1 MNNSNG
7 VNVEVVNHLGEHKI
21 ITTNG
26 RAVFYANLWPAILK
40 KCLENGWSAGLH
52 GSLNSDMDILIMP
65 DPEAINCDLLMLKIT
80 EMLNIPFPPLCNET
94 KRPYGRVSYNIP
106 ITKEMYFDI
115 QVIRY
120 DPDDKG
126 LFEPNPMVAHIIA

>member
-1 MNNSNG
+1 MEKNNG

-26 RAVFYANLWPAILK
+26 RSVFYATLWPAILK
-40 KCLENGWSAGLH
+40 KCLENGWSAGLT

-65 DPEAINCDLLMLKIT
+65 GPDAINCDLLIIKIT
-80 EMLNIPFPPLCNET
+80 EMLQTPFPPICNEN
-94 KRPYGRVSYNIP
+94 KRPYGRISYNIP
-106 ITKEMYFDI
+106 LTKEIYLDI

-120 DPDDKG
+120 DPEGKG
-126 LFEPNPMVAHIIA
+126 LFETNPMVALIIV

>member
-40 KCLENGWSAGLH
+40 KCLENGWSAGLQ

-65 DPEAINCDLLMLKIT
+65 GPEAINCDLLMLKIT

>member
-1 MNNSNG
+1 MEKNNG
-7 VNVEVVNHLGEHKI
+7 VNVEVVNHRGEHKI

-26 RAVFYANLWPAILK
+26 RSVFYATLWPDILK
-40 KCLENGWSAGLH
+40 KCLENGWSAGLQ

-65 DPEAINCDLLMLKIT
+65 SPEAINCDLLIIKIT
-80 EMLNIPFPPLCNET
+80 EMLQIPFPPICNEN

-106 ITKEMYFDI
+106 ITKEIYLDI

-120 DPDDKG
+120 DPEGKG
-126 LFEPNPMVAHIIA
+126 LFEPNPMVAHIIV

>member
-1 MNNSNG
+1 MKNSNG

-40 KCLENGWSAGLH
+40 KCLENGWSAGLQ

-65 DPEAINCDLLMLKIT
+65 CHEAINCDLLMLKIT
-80 EMLNIPFPPLCNET
+80 EMLQIPFPPICNET
-94 KRPYGRVSYNIP
+94 KRPYGRVSYTIP
-106 ITKEMYFDI
+106 LTKEMYFDI

-120 DPDDKG
+120 DPDGKG
-126 LFEPNPMVAHIIA
+126 LFENNPMVAHIIQ

>member
-1 MNNSNG
+1 MKNSNG

-26 RAVFYANLWPAILK
+26 RSVFYATIWPAILK
-40 KCLENGWSAGLH
+40 KCLENGWSAGLT

-65 DPEAINCDLLMLKIT
+65 GPEAINCDLLIIKIT
-80 EMLNIPFPPLCNET
+80 EMLQTPFPPICNET

-106 ITKEMYFDI
+106 ITKEIYLDI

-120 DPDDKG
+120 DPEGKG
-126 LFEPNPMVAHIIA
+126 LFETNPMVAHIIV

>member
-1 MNNSNG
+1 MENSNG
-7 VNVEVVNHLGEHKI
+7 VNVEVVNHRGEHKI

-26 RAVFYANLWPAILK
+26 RSVFYATLWPAILK
-40 KCLENGWSAGLH
+40 KCLENGWSAGLT

-65 DPEAINCDLLMLKIT
+65 GPDAINCDLLIIKIT
-80 EMLNIPFPPLCNET
+80 EMLQTPFPPICNET

-106 ITKEMYFDI
+106 ITKEIYLDI

-120 DPDDKG
+120 DPEGKG
-126 LFEPNPMVAHIIA
+126 LFETNTMVAHVIV

>member
-1 MNNSNG
+1 MKKSNG

-40 KCLENGWSAGLH
+40 KCLENGWSAGLQ

-65 DPEAINCDLLMLKIT
+65 GPEAINCDLLIIKIT
-80 EMLNIPFPPLCNET
+80 EMLQIPFPPICHET
-94 KRPYGRVSYNIP
+94 KRPYGRISYNISL
-106 ITKEMYFDI
+106 TKEIYLDI
-115 QVIRY
+115 QAIRY
-120 DPDDKG
+120 DPDGKG
-126 LFEPNPMVAHIIA
+126 LFETNPMVAHIIV

>member
-1 MNNSNG
+1 MKKSNG

-40 KCLENGWSAGLH
+40 KCLENGWSAGLQ

-65 DPEAINCDLLMLKIT
+65 GPEAINCDLLMLKIT
-80 EMLNIPFPPLCNET
+80 EMLQIPFPPICNET
-94 KRPYGRVSYNIP
+94 KRPYGRVSYTIP
-106 ITKEMYFDI
+106 LTKEMYFDI
-115 QVIRY
+115 QVIGY
-120 DPDDKG
+120 DPDGKG
-126 LFEPNPMVAHIIA
+126 LFENNPMVAHIIQ

>member
-1 MNNSNG
+1 MEQSNG

-26 RAVFYANLWPAILK
+26 RSVFYATLWPAILK
-40 KCLENGWSAGLH
+40 KCLENGWSAGLQ

-65 DPEAINCDLLMLKIT
+65 GPEAINCDLLMLKIT
-80 EMLNIPFPPLCNET
+80 EMLQIPFPHIWNET
-94 KRPYGRVSYNIP
+94 KRPYGRVSYTIP
-106 ITKEMYFDI
+106 LTKEMYFDI

-120 DPDDKG
+120 DPDGKG
-126 LFEPNPMVAHIIA
+126 LFENNPMVAHIIQ

>member
-1 MNNSNG
+1 MEKNKG

-40 KCLENGWSAGLH
+40 KCLENGWSAGLQ

-65 DPEAINCDLLMLKIT
+65 GPEAINCDLLIIKIT
-80 EMLNIPFPPLCNET
+80 EMLQIPFPPICNEN
-94 KRPYGRVSYNIP
+94 KRPYGRISYNIP
-106 ITKEMYFDI
+106 LTKEIYLDI
-115 QVIRY
+115 QAIRY
-120 DPDDKG
+120 DPDGKG
-126 LFEPNPMVAHIIA
+126 LFETNPMVAHIIV

>member
-1 MNNSNG
+1 MKNSNG

-40 KCLENGWSAGLH
+40 KCLENGWSAGLQ

-65 DPEAINCDLLMLKIT
+65 CHEAINCDLLMLKIT
-80 EMLNIPFPPLCNET
+80 EMLQIPFPPICNET
-94 KRPYGRVSYNIP
+94 KRPYGRVSYTIP

-120 DPDDKG
+120 DPDGKG
-126 LFEPNPMVAHIIA
+126 LFENNPMVAHIIQ

>member
-1 MNNSNG
+1 MEKSNG

-40 KCLENGWSAGLH
+40 KCLENGWSAGLQ

-65 DPEAINCDLLMLKIT
+65 GPEAVNCDLLMLGIA
-80 EMLNIPFPPLCNET
+80 EMLQIPFPPLCNEVQ
-94 KRPYGRVSYNIP
+94 RPYGRISYTIP
-106 ITKEMYFDI
+106 LTKEVYFDI

-120 DPDDKG
+120 DPDGKG
-126 LFEPNPMVAHIIA
+126 LFEPYPMVAHI